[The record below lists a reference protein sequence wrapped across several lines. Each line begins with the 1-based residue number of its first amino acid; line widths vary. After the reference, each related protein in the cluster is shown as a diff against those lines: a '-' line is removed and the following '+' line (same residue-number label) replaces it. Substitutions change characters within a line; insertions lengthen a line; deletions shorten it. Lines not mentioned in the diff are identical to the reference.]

1 MARLGLLLALLALAP
16 SNGFANSAIQSP
28 KKPRPALLGAVQ
40 RPLPSSRT
48 GALSM
53 MGPVARSAAIFGAAN
68 GVGFGISVATGW
80 HYHLDL
86 IGTGIFA
93 VAAVAVAGSAPV
105 QRLSAAAVA
114 LWASK
119 LAGFLFYRALQTK
132 YDLRLTDVL
141 ATPSGA
147 FGFWLISY
155 AWGWFVSLPHTLA
168 AGVPAA
174 SAPGVRTGCSL
185 VGLGMFG
192 VGLLIET
199 LADLQKW
206 SFKQLAANKGAFCD
220 VGVWRLCQHPNWFG
234 NLLLWT
240 GITLLNAPSLL
251 APSPTSG
258 GRLRR
263 ALRLCAAALS
273 PLFMVALFSGQASGL
288 PSLHVS
294 PVPAPTVL
302 RRPLRFS
309 SRPTAPSATASSW
322 RPSAT
327 VPTLATRRVP
337 RKPPLPC
344 PLHTAPSLLRLSPLG
359 PSHGPGL
366 PRCDAA
372 ALPDVGQPESSLVGR

>member
-1 MARLGLLLALLALAP
+1 M
-16 SNGFANSAIQSP
+16 Q
-28 KKPRPALLGAVQ
+28 
-40 RPLPSSRT
+40 LPPHEC
-48 GALSM
+48 LV
-53 MGPVARSAAIFGAAN
+53 PVLH
-68 GVGFGISVATGW
+68 
-80 HYHLDL
+80 HYH
-86 IGTGIFA
+86 
-93 VAAVAVAGSAPV
+93 SNQP
-105 QRLSAAAVA
+105 RLRDYIDEPDWRAAAA
-114 LWASK
+114 DRTL
-119 LAGFLFYRALQTK
+119 FLVMPHYERGS
-132 YDLRLTDVL
+132 LRSFIAERRRVS
-141 ATPSGA
+141 PEPP
-147 FGFWLISY
+147 FGLDW
-155 AWGWFVSLPHTLA
+155 V
-168 AGVPAA
+168 
-174 SAPGVRTGCSL
+174 
-185 VGLGMFG
+185 
-192 VGLLIET
+192 
-199 LADLQKW
+199 
-206 SFKQLAANKGAFCD
+206 
-220 VGVWRLCQHPNWFG
+220 WFG

-263 ALRLCAAALS
+263 ALRLGAAALS